1 MNFNDLTA
9 RFQSILNRDDCTPDA
24 AAIYLQDSMAR
35 VTREARLPD
44 MERSQVTAVIDQP
57 MTFIAIPPDLIQV
70 IDLFVV
76 SLPDN
81 SPDRPLDLVSQ
92 RQVMRYD
99 PAMQPQVYSR
109 FQGQFN
115 FRGAIPKGA
124 SVVLSYYGEFPD
136 ILDGT
141 QSNPLTASNPDLV
154 IYGALSFAGDVFD
167 HPSTD
172 KWEAR
177 YQQILGQVQGLAVDL
192 DANGGATAISPMY
205 QD

>member
-9 RFQSILNRDDCTPDA
+9 RFQSILNRDDCTPDN

-44 MERSQVTAVIDQP
+44 MERSQVTVVIDQP
-57 MTFIAIPPDLIQV
+57 MTFLAIPPDLIQV
-70 IDLFVV
+70 IDLYAVD
-76 SLPDN
+76 LPGRA
-81 SPDRPLDLVSQ
+81 PDKPLDLVSQ
-92 RQVMRYD
+92 RQLMGYAPSAL
-99 PAMQPQVYSR
+99 PAVYSR
-109 FQGQFN
+109 FSGQFN
-115 FRGAIPKGA
+115 FRGSIPPGA
-124 SVVLSYYGEFPD
+124 SVVLYYYGEFPD
-136 ILDGT
+136 IVRGED
-141 QSNPLTASNPDLV
+141 SNPLTASNPDLV

-192 DANGGATAISPMY
+192 DANGGSTSISPMY